1 MITLTLG
8 RNPRALQNAVSDVA
22 RPAGAGMR
30 DLVHNTALLVTSIA
44 SGGTVRNPDAL
55 RERCGQN
62 FDQLAVSLAQR
73 DYPEAVQREALLALC
88 GLLDEIAL
96 GYLPTETRH
105 AWELRPMQVEHFSI
119 HDAGRRVIDSIE
131 ALLREASPNAE
142 LLEYYSAILGLGFT
156 GRYALDGSTK
166 RAALIASLHARLETL
181 RKSVEEP
188 FVADQV
194 GRGLSSSM
202 GRLAPW
208 IPVALAGLVAVSVW
222 VAACRA
228 IDTQL
233 AHIAP
238 AKVARP

>member
-8 RNPRALQNAVSDVA
+8 RNPRALQSAVSDVA

-30 DLVHNTALLVTSIA
+30 DLVHNAALLVTSVS
-44 SGGTVRNPDAL
+44 SGGTVRNPEEL

-62 FDQLAVSLAQR
+62 FDQLAATLAQR
-73 DYPEAVQREALLALC
+73 DYPEDVQREALLALC
-88 GLLDEIAL
+88 GLLDEMAL
-96 GYLPTETRH
+96 GYLPTEARH
-105 AWELRPMQVEHFSI
+105 VWELRPMQVERFSI

-131 ALLREASPNAE
+131 SRLRDASPDVD

-156 GRYALDGSTK
+156 GRYALEGSTK

-181 RKSVEEP
+181 RKSAEEP
-188 FVADQV
+188 FVADQA

-202 GRLAPW
+202 GRLVPW
-208 IPVALAGLVAVSVW
+208 IPVALAGLVAAAVW
-222 VAACRA
+222 VTAFRA
-228 IDTQL
+228 IETQL
-233 AHIAP
+233 VHIAP